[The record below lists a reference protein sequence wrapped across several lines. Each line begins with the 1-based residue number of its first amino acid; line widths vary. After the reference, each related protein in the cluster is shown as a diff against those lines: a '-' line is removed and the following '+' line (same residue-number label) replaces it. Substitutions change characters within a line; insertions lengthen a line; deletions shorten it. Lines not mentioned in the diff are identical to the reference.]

1 MYNILMLNKKGVEM
15 NISNNTELSEIARE
29 LLNLSEYKR
38 KQLALILI
46 GSTLTDI
53 SRKEAETI
61 TNAASKEESA

>member
-1 MYNILMLNKKGVEM
+1 MLNKKGVEM